1 VARRLGTRQRE
12 GRDVRFLLPAGEEA
26 PDPLVGVATSRL
38 IIFASFR
45 IYLINQRL
53 YAQHMRQR
61 NPQNRRAYELT
72 LTNAGREALSEAE
85 SAVEDAEEAVL
96 APLNEGG
103 VCSCTSCS

>member
-1 VARRLGTRQRE
+1 
-12 GRDVRFLLPAGEEA
+12 
-26 PDPLVGVATSRL
+26 
-38 IIFASFR
+38 
-45 IYLINQRL
+45 
-53 YAQHMRQR
+53 MRQR

-103 VCSCTSCS
+103 RMQLHKLLLSLVPDLGGPSQG